1 MELSG
6 AVLFAVALCV
16 VSAGAY
22 AIGALV
28 QERVAE
34 QPMWVLVR
42 MPRWWL
48 AVASNA
54 FGALLHVVALRYGAL
69 TVVQALGVLTLVLAV
84 PLGATVARRRVGRAE
99 GGATALACVGLVGLM
114 ALIGSTPAVALT
126 GRQLVGLLL
135 VTASALVLLAGRSR
149 LPGASGLWAATA
161 GGTAFGVASAV
172 TQTLTVQIAGTGHTA
187 VTRPA
192 GITAILAVAGLN
204 VAGVWF
210 TQLSYR
216 HGLAAPLA
224 LSTMA
229 NPVAAAAIGLILLG
243 EHVRAGSAGMALA
256 ALCAAAVAVA
266 VRQLTTTRSPVGP
279 LTAGAAYQSS
289 RRIKGALRPAATP
302 VGRPRGPVRPVGRHR
317 SAVPGGTPAR
327 PRPCQSARP
336 CVTGRPNGPLSATR
350 DRADRHLG

>member
-6 AVLFAVALCV
+6 TVLFAVALCV

-22 AIGALV
+22 AIGALL

-34 QPMWVLVR
+34 QPMRVLIR

-54 FGALLHVVALRYGAL
+54 FGALLHVAALRYGPL
-69 TVVQALGVLTLVLAV
+69 MVVQALGVLTLVLAV
-84 PLGATVARRRVGRAE
+84 PLGATVARRRVGGTE
-99 GGATALACVGLVGLM
+99 GAATALAGVGLVGLT

-126 GRQLVGLLL
+126 GRQLIGLLL
-135 VTASALVLLAGRSR
+135 VTASVLVVLAGRSR
-149 LPGASGLWAATA
+149 LPGASGLWAAAA
-161 GGTAFGVASAV
+161 GGIAFGVASAV
-172 TQTLTVQIAGTGHTA
+172 TQTLTVRIAGAGPAA

-192 GITAILAVAGLN
+192 GITTILALAGLN

-229 NPVAAAAIGLILLG
+229 NPVTAAAVGLILLG

-256 ALCAAAVAVA
+256 ALCATAVAVA
-266 VRQLTTTRSPVGP
+266 VRQLTTTRSPARTP
-279 LTAGAAYQSS
+279 TAGAAYQPS
-289 RRIKGALRPAATP
+289 RRSKGALRPAATP
-302 VGRPRGPVRPVGRHR
+302 VGRPRGPVRPVGRHP
-317 SAVPGGTPAR
+317 SSVPAGEPAR

-336 CVTGRPNGPLSATR
+336 GVTVRPGPLSATR
-350 DRADRHLG
+350 DRTGRHPA